1 MGGNDV
7 TGTALLPELDR
18 LVQQIEET
26 LLKEDFNLRTAR
38 PRPGGDG
45 HTGHTGYGGTEVAR
59 LADRRILV
67 VAPQPFYQDRGTPI
81 ALHQVLE
88 ALSQLGYGVDLLTF
102 PQGEDITLPGLRIF
116 RTGNPTGIRTVPI
129 GFSLRKVALDA
140 SLVAALK
147 TRLSRDSYTCV
158 HAVEEAA
165 FPAVV
170 LGRRRGIPTLYD
182 MQSSLPEQLLKHPM
196 ARIPPVPMALRAA
209 ERWLLNRADLV
220 VASVGL
226 ADRVR
231 RVAPG
236 ARVWEWRFPSGTVG
250 EHTLEAEG
258 LRRRLGLSDAAPVV
272 LYSGT
277 FEAYQGLEHL
287 IAAAPRILERVPSA
301 RFVLVGADE
310 AGRLEVETAAAE
322 LVRDGILTIV
332 DRQPR
337 SVIPAYLALA
347 DVLVSPRSFGGN
359 LPLKVFD
366 YLAAGRP
373 IVATDIPTHRALLT
387 DRRAVLVPPTAEGL
401 AAGVIS
407 VLCDGVKSTALAEAA
422 REYAIEHLGWGRFR
436 QSVAEIY
443 QEAHC
448 RGA

>member
-1 MGGNDV
+1 MEG
-7 TGTALLPELDR
+7 
-18 LVQQIEET
+18 
-26 LLKEDFNLRTAR
+26 RTAG
-38 PRPGGDG
+38 PRPSGDRPA
-45 HTGHTGYGGTEVAR
+45 GYGGSEVAR
-59 LADRRILV
+59 VAGRRILV

-81 ALHQVLE
+81 ALRQVLE

-116 RTGNPTGIRTVPI
+116 RAGNPAGIETVPI
-129 GFSLRKVALDA
+129 GFSLRKVALDV
-140 SLVAALK
+140 SLVTALN
-147 TRLSRDSYTCV
+147 TRLSRTSYTCV

-170 LGRRRGIPTLYD
+170 MGKRRGIPTLYD
-182 MQSSLPEQLLKHPM
+182 MQSSLPEQLLKHSL
-196 ARIPPVPMALRAA
+196 ARIPPVPTALGAA

-236 ARVWEWRFPSGTVG
+236 APVWEWRFPSGTVG
-250 EHTLEAEG
+250 EHTAEAEG

-287 IAAAPRILERVPSA
+287 IAAVPRILERVPSA

-310 AGRLEVETAAAE
+310 AGRVELETAAAE

-337 SVIPAYLALA
+337 SVIPGYLAMA

-373 IVATDIPTHRALLT
+373 IVATDIATHRTLLT
-387 DRRAVLVPPTAEGL
+387 DERAVLVPPTSEGL
-401 AAGVIS
+401 AAGVVS
-407 VLCDGVKSTALAEAA
+407 LLCDGPKSAALAEAA
-422 REYAIEHLGWGRFR
+422 REYAVEHLGWGRFR

-448 RGA
+448 PAA

>member
-1 MGGNDV
+1 M
-7 TGTALLPELDR
+7 E
-18 LVQQIEET
+18 
-26 LLKEDFNLRTAR
+26 LRTAG
-38 PRPGGDG
+38 PRPSGDRPA
-45 HTGHTGYGGTEVAR
+45 GYGASEVTR
-59 LADRRILV
+59 VGDRRILV

-81 ALHQVLE
+81 ALRQVLE
-88 ALSQLGYGVDLLTF
+88 ALSQLGYGVDLLTL

-116 RTGNPTGIRTVPI
+116 RAGNPLGIRTVPI

-140 SLVAALK
+140 SLVAALN
-147 TRLSRDSYTCV
+147 TRFSRDSYTCV

-170 LGRRRGIPTLYD
+170 MARRRGIPTLYD
-182 MQSSLPEQLLKHPM
+182 MQSSLPEQLLKHSV
-196 ARIPPVPMALRAA
+196 ARIPPVPAVLEAA
-209 ERWLLNRADLV
+209 ERWLLNRAGLV

-250 EHTLEAEG
+250 EHTAEAEG

-277 FEAYQGLEHL
+277 FEAYQGLQRL
-287 IAAAPRILERVPSA
+287 IAAAPRILQRVPSA
-301 RFVLVGADE
+301 RFVFVGADE
-310 AGRLEVETAAAE
+310 AGRAEVETAAAE
-322 LVRDGILTIV
+322 LVRDGMLTIV

-337 SVIPAYLALA
+337 SVMPGYLALA

-373 IVATDIPTHRALLT
+373 IVATDIATHRELLT
-387 DRRAVLVPPTAEGL
+387 DERAVLVPPTAEGL
-401 AAGVIS
+401 ADGIVS
-407 VLCDGVKSTALAEAA
+407 VLCDGVKSATLAEAA
-422 REYAIEHLGWGRFR
+422 REYAVEHLGWGRFR
-436 QSVAEIY
+436 QTVAEIY

-448 RGA
+448 PTA

>member
-1 MGGNDV
+1 M
-7 TGTALLPELDR
+7 ELR
-18 LVQQIEET
+18 
-26 LLKEDFNLRTAR
+26 AAGPR
-38 PRPGGDG
+38 PSGDRPGGS
-45 HTGHTGYGGTEVAR
+45 GGSEVAR
-59 LADRRILV
+59 VADRRILV

-81 ALHQVLE
+81 ALRQVLE
-88 ALSQLGYGVDLLTF
+88 ALSQLGYAVDLLTF

-116 RTGNPTGIRTVPI
+116 RVANPAGIRTVPV
-129 GFSLRKVALDA
+129 GFSLRKVALDT
-140 SLVAALK
+140 SLVAALN
-147 TRLSRDSYTCV
+147 TRLSRSSYTCV

-170 LGRRRGIPTLYD
+170 MGRRRGIPTLYD
-182 MQSSLPEQLLKHPM
+182 MQSSLPEQLLKYSA
-196 ARIPPVPMALRAA
+196 ARIPPVPTALGAA
-209 ERWLLNRADLV
+209 ERWLLNRADFV

-236 ARVWEWRFPSGTVG
+236 ARVWEWRFPSAIVG
-250 EHTLEAEG
+250 DHTAEAEG

-287 IAAAPRILERVPSA
+287 IAAAPGILERVPSA
-301 RFVLVGADE
+301 RFVFVGADE
-310 AGRLEVETAAAE
+310 AGRVEVETAAAE

-337 SVIPAYLALA
+337 SVIPGYLAMA
-347 DVLVSPRSFGGN
+347 DVLVSPRSFGAN

-373 IVATDIPTHRALLT
+373 IVATDIATHRTLLT
-387 DRRAVLVPPTAEGL
+387 EDRAVLVPPSSQGL
-401 AAGVIS
+401 AAGVVS
-407 VLCDGVKSTALAEAA
+407 LLCDGAKSAALAEAA

-436 QSVAEIY
+436 QSIAEIY

-448 RGA
+448 PTA

>member
-1 MGGNDV
+1 MEL
-7 TGTALLPELDR
+7 GTAG
-18 LVQQIEET
+18 
-26 LLKEDFNLRTAR
+26 
-38 PRPGGDG
+38 PRPSG
-45 HTGHTGYGGTEVAR
+45 HGRAVYGASAVAR
-59 LADRRILV
+59 VGDRRILV

-81 ALHQVLE
+81 ALRQVLE

-102 PQGEDITLPGLRIF
+102 PHGEDITLPGLRIF
-116 RTGNPTGIRTVPI
+116 RAGNPVGIRTVPI

-140 SLVAALK
+140 SLVAALN
-147 TRLSRDSYTCV
+147 TRLSRTFYTCV

-170 LGRRRGIPTLYD
+170 MGRRRGISTLYD
-182 MQSSLPEQLLKHPM
+182 MQSSLPEQLLKHSV
-196 ARIPPVPMALRAA
+196 ARIPPVPAVLGAA

-236 ARVWEWRFPSGTVG
+236 TRVREWRFPSATVG
-250 EHTLEAEG
+250 EHTAEADG
-258 LRRRLGLSDAAPVV
+258 LRRRLGLPDTAPVV

-277 FEAYQGLEHL
+277 FEAYQGLECL

-301 RFVLVGADE
+301 RFVFVGADE
-310 AGRLEVETAAAE
+310 AGRVEVETAAAE
-322 LVRDGILTIV
+322 LVRDGILVIV

-337 SVIPAYLALA
+337 SSIPGYLALA

-373 IVATDIPTHRALLT
+373 IVATDIPTHRELLT
-387 DRRAVLVPPTAEGL
+387 EERAVLVPSTSEGL
-401 AAGVIS
+401 AAGVVS
-407 VLCDGVKSTALAEAA
+407 VLCDGVKSAALAEAA
-422 REYAIEHLGWGRFR
+422 REYAVEHLGWGRFLR
-436 QSVAEIY
+436 SVAEIY
-443 QEAHC
+443 QEAH
-448 RGA
+448 RDVPA

>member
-1 MGGNDV
+1 M
-7 TGTALLPELDR
+7 
-18 LVQQIEET
+18 Q
-26 LLKEDFNLRTAR
+26 LRTAG
-38 PRPGGDG
+38 PRPSGDG
-45 HTGHTGYGGTEVAR
+45 HAGHGAPEVSRVGGG
-59 LADRRILV
+59 RILV

-81 ALHQVLE
+81 ALRQVLE
-88 ALSQLGYGVDLLTF
+88 ALSQLEYGVDLLTF
-102 PQGEDITLPGLRIF
+102 PLGEDISLPGLRIF
-116 RTGNPTGIRTVPI
+116 RAGNPVGIQDVPI
-129 GFSLRKVALDA
+129 GFSLRKLALDA
-140 SLVAALK
+140 SLVGALN
-147 TRLSRDSYTCV
+147 TRLSRTSYTCV

-170 LGRRRGIPTLYD
+170 MGRRRGIPTLYD
-182 MQSSLPEQLLKHPM
+182 MQSSLPEQLLKHSV
-196 ARIPPVPMALRAA
+196 ARIPPVPLALGVA

-226 ADRVR
+226 AERVR
-231 RVAPG
+231 RVSPG
-236 ARVWEWRFPSGTVG
+236 ARVREWRFPSGRVG
-250 EHTLEAEG
+250 EHAAEADG
-258 LRRRLGLSDAAPVV
+258 LRRVLGVSDAAPVV

-287 IAAAPRILERVPSA
+287 IGAAPLILERVPSA
-301 RFVLVGADE
+301 RFVFVGADE

-337 SVIPAYLALA
+337 SVMPGYLAMA

-373 IVATDIPTHRALLT
+373 IVATDIATHRELLT
-387 DRRAVLVPPTAEGL
+387 DERAVLVPPTPEGV
-401 AAGVIS
+401 AAGVVS
-407 VLCDGVKSTALAEAA
+407 VLCDGARSAALAQAA
-422 REYAIEHLGWGRFR
+422 REYAVEHLGWGRFL

-448 RGA
+448 PVA

>member
-1 MGGNDV
+1 MELQ
-7 TGTALLPELDR
+7 TAG
-18 LVQQIEET
+18 
-26 LLKEDFNLRTAR
+26 
-38 PRPGGDG
+38 PRPSGDSHAGHGGSQ
-45 HTGHTGYGGTEVAR
+45 VAR
-59 LADRRILV
+59 GAARRILV

-81 ALHQVLE
+81 ALRQVLE

-116 RTGNPTGIRTVPI
+116 RAGNPAGIRTVPI
-129 GFSLRKVALDA
+129 GFSLKKVALDF
-140 SLVAALK
+140 SLMAALK
-147 TRLSRDSYTCV
+147 IRLSRNTYTCV

-170 LGRRRGIPTLYD
+170 MGRRRGIPTLYD
-182 MQSSLPEQLLKHPM
+182 MQSSLPEQLLKHSV
-196 ARIPPVPMALRAA
+196 ARIPPFPTVLGAA
-209 ERWLLNRADLV
+209 ERWLLNRTDLV

-231 RVAPG
+231 HVTPG
-236 ARVWEWRFPSGTVG
+236 ARVWEWRFPSVTVG
-250 EHTLEAEG
+250 DHSAEAEG

-277 FEAYQGLEHL
+277 FETYQGLEHL

-301 RFVLVGADE
+301 RFVLVGADT
-310 AGRLEVETAAAE
+310 AGREEVETAAPE

-337 SVIPAYLALA
+337 SEIPAYLAMA

-373 IVATDIPTHRALLT
+373 IVATDIPTHRTVLT
-387 DRRAVLVPPTAEGL
+387 DERAVLVAPGPEGL
-401 AAGVIS
+401 AAGIVS
-407 VLCDGVKSTALAEAA
+407 VLCDGAKSAALAEAA
-422 REYAIEHLGWGRFR
+422 REYAVEHLGWGRFLE
-436 QSVAEIY
+436 SVAEIY
-443 QEAHC
+443 QEAH
-448 RGA
+448 RDVPA

>member
-1 MGGNDV
+1 M
-7 TGTALLPELDR
+7 E
-18 LVQQIEET
+18 
-26 LLKEDFNLRTAR
+26 LRTAGRR
-38 PRPGGDG
+38 PSGDG
-45 HTGHTGYGGTEVAR
+45 HAGHGASEVAR
-59 LADRRILV
+59 VSGKRILV

-81 ALHQVLE
+81 ALRQVLE

-102 PQGEDITLPGLRIF
+102 PLGEDIALPGLRIF
-116 RTGNPTGIRTVPI
+116 RAGNPVRIRGVPI

-140 SLVAALK
+140 SLVAALN
-147 TRLSRDSYTCV
+147 TRLSRTSYTCV

-170 LGRRRGIPTLYD
+170 MGRRRGIPTLYD
-182 MQSSLPEQLLKHPM
+182 MQSSLPEQLLKHSV
-196 ARIPPVPMALRAA
+196 ARIPPVPAALGAA

-226 ADRVR
+226 AERVR
-231 RVAPG
+231 RVAPA
-236 ARVWEWRFPSGTVG
+236 ARVREWRFPSGTVG
-250 EHTLEAEG
+250 EHAAEADG

-287 IAAAPRILERVPSA
+287 IGAAPRILERVPSA

-310 AGRLEVETAAAE
+310 AGRVEVETAAAE

-337 SVIPAYLALA
+337 SVMPGYLALA

-373 IVATDIPTHRALLT
+373 IVATDIATHRELLT
-387 DRRAVLVPPTAEGL
+387 DERAVLVPPTSEGV
-401 AAGVIS
+401 AAGVVS
-407 VLCDGVKSTALAEAA
+407 VLCDGAKSAALAQAA
-422 REYAIEHLGWGRFR
+422 REYAVEHLGWGRFL

-448 RGA
+448 PIA

>member
-1 MGGNDV
+1 M
-7 TGTALLPELDR
+7 
-18 LVQQIEET
+18 Q
-26 LLKEDFNLRTAR
+26 LRTAG
-38 PRPGGDG
+38 PRPSGDG
-45 HTGHTGYGGTEVAR
+45 PTGHGGPEVPR
-59 LADRRILV
+59 VGGGRILV

-81 ALHQVLE
+81 ALRQVLE
-88 ALSQLGYGVDLLTF
+88 ALSQLEYGVDLLTF
-102 PQGEDITLPGLRIF
+102 PLGEDIALPGLRIF
-116 RTGNPTGIRTVPI
+116 RAGNPVGIQDVPI
-129 GFSLRKVALDA
+129 GFSLRKLALDA
-140 SLVAALK
+140 SLVGALN
-147 TRLSRDSYTCV
+147 TRLSRTSYTCV

-170 LGRRRGIPTLYD
+170 MGRRRGIPTLYD
-182 MQSSLPEQLLKHPM
+182 MQSSLPEQLLKHSV
-196 ARIPPVPMALRAA
+196 ARIPPVPMALGVA

-226 ADRVR
+226 AERVR
-231 RVAPG
+231 RVSPG
-236 ARVWEWRFPSGTVG
+236 ARVREWRFPSGRVG
-250 EHTLEAEG
+250 EHAAEADG
-258 LRRRLGLSDAAPVV
+258 LRRRLGVSDAAPVV

-287 IAAAPRILERVPSA
+287 IGAAPLILERVPSA
-301 RFVLVGADE
+301 RFVFVGADE

-337 SVIPAYLALA
+337 SVMPGYLAMA

-373 IVATDIPTHRALLT
+373 IVATDIATHRELLT
-387 DRRAVLVPPTAEGL
+387 DERAVLVPPTPEGV
-401 AAGVIS
+401 AAGVVS
-407 VLCDGVKSTALAEAA
+407 VLCDGAKSAALAQAA
-422 REYAIEHLGWGRFR
+422 REYAVEHLGWGRFL

-448 RGA
+448 PVA